1 MNIKDFKKNKLPD
14 KSGVY
19 FFMKGNT
26 VLYIG
31 KATSLRDRVKSYFSK
46 DLINTRGV
54 MILDMVVEADKIK
67 IQGTDSVLEALILEA
82 ELIKK
87 YQPYYN
93 TKEKDDKSWNYVC
106 ITSEDIPKVSIERG
120 RVLKQNRIK
129 YKAIFGPFTNGLQL
143 KEAMRIIRKI
153 FPYIDTQSNKKNNLQ
168 FYKQLGLTPES
179 IQEYKENIKN
189 LKLFFQGKKKKVV
202 QDLKK
207 EMMQFAKT
215 HEFEKATEIKNK
227 IFAIEH
233 INDVA
238 LIKNDL
244 LETENFNSELKMNRI
259 EAYDIAHLAGKNMV
273 GVMTVVENGEIAKS
287 EYKKFIIRTQDKTN
301 DTGALR
307 EVLQR
312 RFKHTEWGIPDLLVV
327 DGNIAQINAAK
338 KILSLYRITIPIV
351 GVVKDDK
358 HKAKAILGEEKIINK
373 NKKLILLANFEAHRF
388 AINFWRQKSRKGL
401 I

>member
-1 MNIKDFKKNKLPD
+1 MNIKDFKKLKIIDSP
-14 KSGVY
+14 GIY
-19 FFMKGNT
+19 FFMKGNS

-31 KATSLRDRVKSYFSK
+31 KATSLRGRVRSYFGK
-46 DLINTRGV
+46 DLINTRGALIV
-54 MILDMVVEADKIK
+54 DMVFKSDKIK
-67 IQGTDSVLEALILEA
+67 WQKTDSVLESLIFEA
-82 ELIKK
+82 NLIKK

-106 ITSEDIPKVSIERG
+106 ITNEEIPKVFIERG
-120 RVLKQNRIK
+120 RVLSQNKDKK

-143 KEAMRIIRKI
+143 REAMKIIRRI
-153 FPYIDTQSNKKNNLQ
+153 FPYVDMQSAKKDNSV

-179 IQEYKENIKN
+179 VEEYKENIKN
-189 LKLFFQGKKKKVV
+189 LKLFFQGKKKKVI

-207 EMMQFAKT
+207 EMVQFAKKK
-215 HEFEKATEIKNK
+215 EFEKASETKKK

-244 LETENFNSELKMNRI
+244 SENENIKSETKRI
-259 EAYDIAHLAGKNMV
+259 EAYDIAHLSGKNMV
-273 GVMTVVENGEIAKS
+273 GVMTVIENGKINKS
-287 EYKKFIIRTQDKTN
+287 EYKKFIIRTQEKAN

-307 EVLQR
+307 EVLSR
-312 RFKHTEWGIPDLLVV
+312 RLRHTEWGIPDLIVV
-327 DGNIAQINAAK
+327 DGNIAQINAVK
-338 KILSLYRITIPIV
+338 KVLSLYKIVIPIV

-388 AINFWRQKSRKGL
+388 AINFWRQKSRMGL

>member
-1 MNIKDFKKNKLPD
+1 MNIKDFKKLKIIDSP
-14 KSGVY
+14 GIY
-19 FFMKGNT
+19 FFMKGNS

-31 KATSLRDRVKSYFSK
+31 KATSLRGRVRSYFGK
-46 DLINTRGV
+46 DLINTRGALIV
-54 MILDMVVEADKIK
+54 DMVFKSDKIK
-67 IQGTDSVLEALILEA
+67 WQKTDSVLESLIFEA
-82 ELIKK
+82 NLIKK

-106 ITSEDIPKVSIERG
+106 ITNEEIPKVFIERG
-120 RVLKQNRIK
+120 RVLSQNKDKK

-143 KEAMRIIRKI
+143 REAMKIIRRI
-153 FPYIDTQSNKKNNLQ
+153 FPYVDMQSAKKDNSV

-179 IQEYKENIKN
+179 VEEYKENIKN
-189 LKLFFQGKKKKVV
+189 LKLFFQGKKKKVI

-207 EMMQFAKT
+207 EMVQFAKKK
-215 HEFEKATEIKNK
+215 EFEKASETKKK

-244 LETENFNSELKMNRI
+244 SENENIKSETKRI
-259 EAYDIAHLAGKNMV
+259 EAYDIAHLSGKNMV
-273 GVMTVVENGEIAKS
+273 GVMTVIENGKINKS
-287 EYKKFIIRTQDKTN
+287 EYKKFIIRTQEKAN

-307 EVLQR
+307 EVLSR
-312 RFKHTEWGIPDLLVV
+312 RLRHTEWGIPDLIVV
-327 DGNIAQINAAK
+327 DGNIAQINAVK
-338 KILSLYRITIPIV
+338 KVLSLYKIVIPIV

-388 AINFWRQKSRKGL
+388 AINFWRQKSRRGL